1 MWGRILPS
9 IKKYHR
15 GLTEV
20 LYYHLYFIPD
30 INIGDLLDIAYS
42 VGVSFVDILKFFK
55 DNNIRNYLRLQMNVQ
70 VIMTMIMVMKMMK
83 MIL

>member
-1 MWGRILPS
+1 MWGGRFYS
-9 IKKYHR
+9 IKVSW

-55 DNNIRNYLRLQMNVQ
+55 DNNIRNYS
-70 VIMTMIMVMKMMK
+70 
-83 MIL
+83 